1 MRRIEPEFIRR
12 AVERLL
18 LEIPELADDED
29 LRHDMIEGETEVF
42 ELLGLVL
49 GEIREGQV
57 LQAAIHDRIEAQ
69 RARLARFE
77 RREGF
82 HRKLAQRI
90 MEAAGLRKVVLAEAT
105 LSIRPGP
112 AAVRIV
118 EESMLPS
125 DFWRVKREP
134 DVAKI
139 KVTLKAGED
148 VPGAAL
154 SNVSDTL
161 AIITR

>member
-12 AVERLL
+12 AVENLL
-18 LEIPELADDED
+18 LEIPELGDDED
-29 LRHDMIEGETEVF
+29 LRRDMIEGETEVF

-49 GEIREGQV
+49 GEIRDGQV
-57 LQAAIHDRIEAQ
+57 LQAAIRDRIEAQ
-69 RARLARFE
+69 RARLVRFE

-90 MEAAGLRKVVLAEAT
+90 MQAAGLRKVVLAEAT
-105 LSIRPGP
+105 LSIRPGS

-118 EESMLPS
+118 EESMLPP

-139 KVTLKAGED
+139 KVTLKAGGD

-154 SNVSDTL
+154 SNASDT
-161 AIITR
+161 